1 MRKRFPFMIAA
12 AVLLIL
18 AGPASA
24 EQLTTVGVIDIAR
37 VAGVFFRDSSSLREL
52 EDMTAKVQAELDAVT
67 REINLLR
74 EKRLTAERA
83 GNRSDI
89 LRIDDEIGAKT
100 SYIKD
105 YYRIKS
111 AQIQERRAKLTES
124 SAFLTEIQ
132 KAIAFVA
139 EEQGYNIILK
149 NSDPSMIWWSKQ
161 IDITERVIEY
171 LSKNTTS
178 R

>member
-1 MRKRFPFMIAA
+1 MNKKTLIAA
-12 AVLLIL
+12 AAGMLVMCACL
-18 AGPASA
+18 AQA

-37 VAGVFFRDSSSLREL
+37 VSAVFFRDSSALREL
-52 EDMTAKVQAELDAVT
+52 EDMTVKVQAELDAVT
-67 REINLLR
+67 REINQLR
-74 EKRLTAERA
+74 EKKLTAERA
-83 GNRSDI
+83 GNRGDV
-89 LRIDDEIGAKT
+89 LRIDEEISAKT

-149 NSDPSMIWWSKQ
+149 NSDPDMIWWSKQ

-171 LSKNTTS
+171 LSKNTTN

>member
-1 MRKRFPFMIAA
+1 MKKGLFA
-12 AVLLIL
+12 AV
-18 AGPASA
+18 AAVAFFCSGPAQA
-24 EQLTTVGVIDIAR
+24 EQLTTVGVIDIAK
-37 VAGVFFRDSSSLREL
+37 VSGVFFRDSQSLREL
-52 EDMTAKVQAELDAVT
+52 DDMTAKVQAELDAVT

-74 EKRLTAERA
+74 EKKLAAERA
-83 GNRSDI
+83 ANRAEI
-89 LRIDDEIGAKT
+89 LKIDDEINAKT
-100 SYIKD
+100 SYLKD

-111 AQIQERRAKLTES
+111 NQIQERRTRLTES

-139 EEQGYNIILK
+139 EEEGYNVILK
-149 NSDPSMIWWSKQ
+149 TSDPNLIWWSKQ

-171 LSKNTTS
+171 LTKNAAP